1 MSEPAQNPPPPAGL
15 STGAGGR
22 AVPAETRFERQVPW
36 QVSRHS
42 PLHLALWQ
50 FLATSSLVFGGWY
63 LWWRWTASLNTEALW
78 FSLPLVVAETLAY
91 IGLILFTVNIWTD
104 KSPQPGPLPRSFRD
118 ITDDPGAPDRP
129 VAVDVFFATY
139 NEDPDIVRKGLR
151 AARELEYPYP
161 IDLRVHVLD
170 DGRRPAMAEGAAA
183 EGANYIT
190 RSDNVGYKAG
200 NLRNA
205 MGQTTGDL
213 VVICDADTIPLP
225 NLLTETL
232 GYFRDPRMA
241 WVQTPQWF
249 WDVPP
254 GVPLT
259 VSLQRRFGSFAGRI
273 GALVERMIG
282 PLRLGEDP
290 FGNDPQMFYDFIL
303 RRRNWANAAF
313 CCGAGSVHRRE
324 AVMEVA
330 IRTWATEVAASVRQ
344 QHEEIRRL
352 TGEPYVDLRLA
363 RISRLA
369 AAQEVDFTP
378 FMLHVSEDIYTSIRL
393 HKDRERGWK
402 SVQHPVVVSRM
413 ISPADLLSWTIQ
425 RFKYAG
431 GTLDILR
438 TDNPLFGP
446 GMTLP
451 QRLMYGTTFYSY
463 LSPLWNVV
471 FLVWPVIFLF
481 TGIVPVSTYSI
492 DFLIHIVPFLLL
504 NELAQLSGFW
514 GCKTMSGRRWYLA
527 MFPLNIQAL
536 WAVARKRKIS
546 FPVTPKQR
554 SEGRYLSLVK
564 WQLLIVGFTI
574 AGLLWAWTLHLG
586 GWASYSIGGL
596 VANTL
601 WSINNILS
609 LGPIILAAVWRPD
622 PVYDLPIMERFQ
634 HEVQ

>member
-1 MSEPAQNPPPPAGL
+1 MGSVETCPDASPA
-15 STGAGGR
+15 TD
-22 AVPAETRFERQVPW
+22 AVRSRFERQVPW
-36 QVSRHS
+36 QISRHS
-42 PLHLALWQ
+42 ALHQAVWQ
-50 FLATSSLVFGGWY
+50 FLAICSLIFGGWY
-63 LWWRWTASLNTEALW
+63 LWWRWTESLNIAALW

-91 IGLILFTVNIWTD
+91 FGLILFTVNIWTD
-104 KSPQPGPLPRSFRD
+104 RSPQPGPLPQRLRD
-118 ITDDPGAPDRP
+118 VTDDPAAEDRP
-129 VAVDVFFATY
+129 IVIDVFFATY
-139 NEDPDIVRKGLR
+139 NEDPDIVRKGLQ
-151 AARELEYPYP
+151 AAKELRYQHE
-161 IDLRVHVLD
+161 IEVRVHVLD
-170 DGRRPAMAEGAAA
+170 DGRRPAMAEVAQE

-190 RSDNVGYKAG
+190 RSDNIGYKAG

-205 MGQTTGDL
+205 MNLTSGDL
-213 VVICDADTIPLP
+213 IVICDADTIPLP

-254 GVPLT
+254 GVPLP
-259 VSLQRRFGSFAGRI
+259 VLLKRRLGAFGGRI
-273 GALVERMIG
+273 GRSVEALIG
-282 PLRLGEDP
+282 PVRLGEDP
-290 FGNDPQMFYDFIL
+290 FGNDPQLFYDFIL

-330 IRTWATEVAASVRQ
+330 IRTWAGDVDASVKRQ
-344 QHEEIRRL
+344 MAEIRQI
-352 TGEPYVDLRLA
+352 TGEPRVDTQLA
-363 RISRLA
+363 NVTRVS

-413 ISPADLLSWTIQ
+413 ISPNDLLSWTIQ

-438 TDNPLFGP
+438 TDNPVIAK

-451 QRLMYGTTFYSY
+451 QRIMYGVTFYSY
-463 LSPLWNVV
+463 LSPLWNLV
-471 FLVWPVIFLF
+471 FILWPVVFLF
-481 TGIVPVSTYSI
+481 TGIVPVATYSI
-492 DFLIHIVPFLLL
+492 DFLLHIVPFLLL
-504 NELAQLSGFW
+504 NELAQLAGLW
-514 GCKTMSGRRWYLA
+514 GAKTMSGRRWYLA

-536 WAVARKRKIS
+536 WAVIRKRKIS

-554 SEGRYLSLVK
+554 SEGRFLSLVK
-564 WQLLIVGFTI
+564 WQLLVVGLTVAALI
-574 AGLLWAWTLHLG
+574 WAWTLHLG
-586 GWASYSIGGL
+586 GGGNYSIGGL

-601 WSINNILS
+601 WGVNNILS
-609 LGPIILAAVWRPD
+609 LMPIILASVWKPD
-622 PVYDLPIMERFQ
+622 PEFDLPVMERFQ

>member
-1 MSEPAQNPPPPAGL
+1 M
-15 STGAGGR
+15 
-22 AVPAETRFERQVPW
+22 TRFERQVPW
-36 QVSRHS
+36 QISRHS
-42 PLHLALWQ
+42 VFHHALWQ
-50 FLATSSLVFGGWY
+50 FLATCSLIFGAWY
-63 LWWRWTASLNTEALW
+63 LWWRWTESLNFSALW
-78 FSLPLVVAETLAY
+78 FSLPLVLAETLAY
-91 IGLILFTVNIWTD
+91 IGLILFTINIWTD
-104 KSPQPGPLPRSFRD
+104 RSPRPGAPPLTLRD
-118 ITDDPGAPDRP
+118 ITGDPLAPGRP
-129 VAVDVFFATY
+129 IVIDVFFATY
-139 NEDPDIVRKGLR
+139 NEDPEIVRKGLQ
-151 AARELEYPYP
+151 AAKRLDYPHP
-161 IDLRVHVLD
+161 IEVRVHVLD
-170 DGRRPAMAEGAAA
+170 DGRRPPMGDVAREEGV
-183 EGANYIT
+183 NYIT
-190 RSDNVGYKAG
+190 RTDNVGYKAG

-205 MGQTTGDL
+205 MNHTSGDL
-213 VVICDADTIPLP
+213 IVICDADTIPLP
-225 NLLTETL
+225 HLLTETL

-254 GVPLT
+254 GVPLP
-259 VSLQRRFGSFAGRI
+259 VMLARRFGSIGRRI
-273 GALVERMIG
+273 GGAVEALIG
-282 PLRLGEDP
+282 PVRLGEDP
-290 FGNDPQMFYDFIL
+290 FGNDPQLFYDFIL

-330 IRTWATEVAASVRQ
+330 IRTWATDVDTSFQRQ
-344 QHEEIRRL
+344 MDEIRQL
-352 TGEPYVDLRLA
+352 TGEARVDTRLA
-363 RISRLA
+363 SVTRVS

-413 ISPADLLSWTIQ
+413 VSPNDLLSWTIQ

-438 TDNPLFGP
+438 TDNPLFAK

-451 QRLMYGTTFYSY
+451 QRIMYGVTFYSY

-471 FLVWPVIFLF
+471 FLLWPVIFLF
-481 TGIVPVSTYSI
+481 TGIVPVATYSI
-492 DFLIHIVPFLLL
+492 DFLLHIVPFLLL
-504 NELAQLSGFW
+504 NELAQLAGLW
-514 GCKTMSGRRWYLA
+514 GAKTMSGRRWYLA

-554 SEGRYLSLVK
+554 SEGRFLSLVK
-564 WQLLIVGFTI
+564 WQLVMVGLTI
-574 AGLLWAWTLHLG
+574 AGLVWAWTLHLG
-586 GWASYSIGGL
+586 GAGDYSIGGL

-601 WSINNILS
+601 WGVNNVLS
-609 LGPIILAAVWRPD
+609 LMPIILAAVWKPD
-622 PVYDLPIMERFQ
+622 PEFDLPIMERFQ

>member
-1 MSEPAQNPPPPAGL
+1 MNSFENALGNRSVAQAC
-15 STGAGGR
+15 
-22 AVPAETRFERQVPW
+22 VTRFERQVPW
-36 QVSRHS
+36 QISRHS
-42 PLHLALWQ
+42 ELHQALWQ
-50 FLATSSLVFGGWY
+50 FLATCSLIFGAWY
-63 LWWRWTASLNTEALW
+63 LWWRWTESLNTAALW

-91 IGLILFTVNIWTD
+91 IGLILFTINIWTD
-104 KSPQPGPLPRSFRD
+104 RSPKPGLPPRTLRD
-118 ITDDPGAPDRP
+118 FTDDPDAPERP
-129 VAVDVFFATY
+129 ISVDVFFATY
-139 NEDPDIVRKGLR
+139 NEDPEIVRKGLQ
-151 AARELEYPYP
+151 AAKRLDYPHP
-161 IDLRVHVLD
+161 IDVRIHVLD
-170 DGRRPAMAEGAAA
+170 DGRRPSMAEVARD
-183 EGANYIT
+183 EGVNYIT

-205 MGQTTGDL
+205 MNHTDCDL
-213 VVICDADTIPLP
+213 IVICDADTIPLP
-225 NLLTETL
+225 HLLTETL
-232 GYFRDPRMA
+232 GYFRDTRMA

-254 GVPLT
+254 GVPLPAF
-259 VSLQRRFGSFAGRI
+259 LERRIGKLGGRI
-273 GALVERMIG
+273 GRAVEALMG

-290 FGNDPQMFYDFIL
+290 FGNDPQLFYDFIL

-330 IRTWATEVAASVRQ
+330 IRTWATDVYVSSQRQ
-344 QHEEIRRL
+344 IDEIREL
-352 TGEPYVDLRLA
+352 TGETEVHTRLA
-363 RISRLA
+363 TTTRVG

-413 ISPADLLSWTIQ
+413 VSPNDLLSWTIQ

-438 TDNPLFGP
+438 TDNPLFAK

-451 QRLMYGTTFYSY
+451 QRLMYGVTFYSY

-471 FLVWPVIFLF
+471 FILWPVIFLF
-481 TGIVPVSTYSI
+481 TGLVPVATYSI
-492 DFLIHIVPFLLL
+492 DFLLHIVPFLLL
-504 NELAQLSGFW
+504 NELAQLVGLW
-514 GCKTMSGRRWYLA
+514 GAKTMSGRRWYLA

-554 SEGRYLSLVK
+554 SEGRFLSLVK
-564 WQLLIVGFTI
+564 WQLLMVGLTI
-574 AGLLWAWTLHLG
+574 AGLIWAWTLHLG
-586 GWASYSIGGL
+586 GGGNYSIGGL

-601 WSINNILS
+601 WGVNNILS
-609 LGPIILAAVWRPD
+609 LMPIILAAVWKPN
-622 PVYDLPIMERFQ
+622 PEFDLPIMERFQ

>member
-1 MSEPAQNPPPPAGL
+1 MN
-15 STGAGGR
+15 
-22 AVPAETRFERQVPW
+22 PAETTLAESQAARPGATRFERQVPW
-36 QVSRHS
+36 QISKHS
-42 PLHLALWQ
+42 ELHKALWQ
-50 FLATSSLVFGGWY
+50 FLATCSLIFGAWY
-63 LWWRWTASLNTEALW
+63 LWWRWTESLNTSALW

-91 IGLILFTVNIWTD
+91 IGLILFTINIWTD
-104 KSPQPGPLPRSFRD
+104 KSPQPGPVPESLQD
-118 ITDDPGAPDRP
+118 ISDDPTAPVRP
-129 VAVDVFFATY
+129 IIVDVFFATY
-139 NEDPDIVRKGLR
+139 NEDPEIVRKGLQ
-151 AARELEYPYP
+151 AAKCLDYPHP
-161 IDLRVHVLD
+161 IEMRIHVLD
-170 DGRRPAMAEGAAA
+170 DGRRPAMAEVSQQ
-183 EGANYIT
+183 EGVNYIT
-190 RSDNVGYKAG
+190 RPDNVGYKAG

-205 MGQTTGDL
+205 MNQTSGDL
-213 VVICDADTIPLP
+213 IVICDADTIPLP

-254 GVPLT
+254 GVPLP
-259 VSLQRRFGSFAGRI
+259 VLLERRLGRFGSGIGR
-273 GALVERMIG
+273 AVEGIIG
-282 PLRLGEDP
+282 PVRLGEDP
-290 FGNDPQMFYDFIL
+290 FGNDPQLFYDFIL

-330 IRTWATEVAASVRQ
+330 IRTWATDVDASFNRQ
-344 QHEEIRRL
+344 MDEILQL
-352 TGEPYVDLRLA
+352 TGEVEIDTQLA
-363 RISRLA
+363 SVTRVTA
-369 AAQEVDFTP
+369 AKEVDFTP

-413 ISPADLLSWTIQ
+413 ISPNDLLSWTIQ

-438 TDNPLFGP
+438 TDNPLFAK

-451 QRLMYGTTFYSY
+451 QRLMYGVTFYSY

-471 FLVWPVIFLF
+471 FILWPVIFLF
-481 TGIVPVSTYSI
+481 TGIVPVATYSI
-492 DFLIHIVPFLLL
+492 DFLLHIVPFLLL
-504 NELAQLSGFW
+504 NELAQLAGLW
-514 GCKTMSGRRWYLA
+514 GAKTMSGRRWYLA

-536 WAVARKRKIS
+536 WAVVRKRKIS

-554 SEGRYLSLVK
+554 SEGRFLSLVK
-564 WQLLIVGFTI
+564 WQLLMVGLTV
-574 AGLLWAWTLHLG
+574 AGLFWAWTLHLG
-586 GWASYSIGGL
+586 GYGDYSIGGL

-601 WSINNILS
+601 WGINNMLS
-609 LGPIILAAVWRPD
+609 LLPIILAAVWRPD
-622 PVYDLPIMERFQ
+622 PEYDLPIMERFQ

>member
-1 MSEPAQNPPPPAGL
+1 MNSFENALGNRSVAQAC
-15 STGAGGR
+15 
-22 AVPAETRFERQVPW
+22 VTRFERQVPW
-36 QVSRHS
+36 QISRHS
-42 PLHLALWQ
+42 ELHQALWQ
-50 FLATSSLVFGGWY
+50 FLATCSLIFGAWY
-63 LWWRWTASLNTEALW
+63 LWWRWTESLNTAALW

-91 IGLILFTVNIWTD
+91 IGLILFTINIWTD
-104 KSPQPGPLPRSFRD
+104 RSPKPGLPPRTLRD
-118 ITDDPGAPDRP
+118 VTDDPDAPERP
-129 VAVDVFFATY
+129 ISVDVFFATY
-139 NEDPDIVRKGLR
+139 NEDPEIVRKGLQ
-151 AARELEYPYP
+151 AAKRLDYPHP
-161 IDLRVHVLD
+161 IDVRIHVLD
-170 DGRRPAMAEGAAA
+170 DGRRPSMAEVARD
-183 EGANYIT
+183 EGVNYIT

-205 MGQTTGDL
+205 MNHTDCDL
-213 VVICDADTIPLP
+213 IVICDADTIPLP
-225 NLLTETL
+225 HLLTETL
-232 GYFRDPRMA
+232 GYFRDTRMA

-254 GVPLT
+254 GVPLPAF
-259 VSLQRRFGSFAGRI
+259 LERRIGKLGGRI
-273 GALVERMIG
+273 GRAVEALMG

-290 FGNDPQMFYDFIL
+290 FGNDPQLFYDFIL

-330 IRTWATEVAASVRQ
+330 IRTWATDVYVSSQRQ
-344 QHEEIRRL
+344 IDEIREL
-352 TGEPYVDLRLA
+352 TGETEVHTRLA
-363 RISRLA
+363 TTTRVG

-413 ISPADLLSWTIQ
+413 VSPNDLLSWTIQ

-438 TDNPLFGP
+438 TDNPLFAK

-451 QRLMYGTTFYSY
+451 QRLMYGVTFYSY

-471 FLVWPVIFLF
+471 FILWPVIFLF
-481 TGIVPVSTYSI
+481 TGLVPVATYSI
-492 DFLIHIVPFLLL
+492 DFLLHIVPFLLL
-504 NELAQLSGFW
+504 NELAQLVGLW
-514 GCKTMSGRRWYLA
+514 GAKTMSGRRWYLA

-554 SEGRYLSLVK
+554 SEGRFLSLVK
-564 WQLLIVGFTI
+564 WQLLMVGLTI
-574 AGLLWAWTLHLG
+574 AGLIWAWTLHLG
-586 GWASYSIGGL
+586 GGGNYSIGGL

-601 WSINNILS
+601 WGVNNILS
-609 LGPIILAAVWRPD
+609 LMPIILAAVWKPN
-622 PVYDLPIMERFQ
+622 PEFDLPIMERFQ